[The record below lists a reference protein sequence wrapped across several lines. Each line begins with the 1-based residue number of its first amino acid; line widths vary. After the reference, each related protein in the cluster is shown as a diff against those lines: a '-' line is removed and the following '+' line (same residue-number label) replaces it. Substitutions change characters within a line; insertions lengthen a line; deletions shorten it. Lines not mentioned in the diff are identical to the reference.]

1 MAVEFVEPAPV
12 RLALHTSCDTAQ
24 LQYVAALTIP
34 SVAALSLPFCHFVE
48 HAHAGLK
55 IRNYAGELRFI
66 GGELDETQDSTPL
79 DTALRDLAPAD
90 LPMDPAIW
98 HLGPVLQGGGAKTPP
113 LTSFFCVER
122 VTVRTDGTWQASSLA
137 SSPMRSRRA
146 SSSASTPVRS
156 RRQHSSSLSSGSG
169 DARSTAAAPAGAC
182 SGEEGVHAD
191 NASVVGA
198 PKRASFD
205 TVAKQGR
212 LCVAMH
218 HAMQSA
224 PID

>member
-1 MAVEFVEPAPV
+1 M
-12 RLALHTSCDTAQ
+12 RLLLHF
-24 LQYVAALTIP
+24 LT
-34 SVAALSLPFCHFVE
+34 VVNMV
-48 HAHAGLK
+48 AGLK

-146 SSSASTPVRS
+146 SSLASTPVRS
-156 RRQHSSSLSSGSG
+156 RRQHASSGSTNSG
-169 DARSTAAAPAGAC
+169 DAGPATAAPAGA
-182 SGEEGVHAD
+182 SGREGGVHAD
-191 NASVVGA
+191 NAGVERT
-198 PKRASFD
+198 PMRASSD

-212 LCVAMH
+212 LCVAIP
-218 HAMQSA
+218 HAKHSA
-224 PID
+224 LD